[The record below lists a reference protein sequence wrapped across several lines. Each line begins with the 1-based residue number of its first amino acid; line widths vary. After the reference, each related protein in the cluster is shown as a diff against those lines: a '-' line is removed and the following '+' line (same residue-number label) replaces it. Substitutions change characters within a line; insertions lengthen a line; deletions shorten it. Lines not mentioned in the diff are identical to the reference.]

1 MLRVLP
7 ITLRNLNYIRVETD
21 LLQNRFYLGGKT
33 ATSLLISFSSNVPR
47 QIARTFCVASE
58 IVGTLRSN
66 DADDNENV
74 KKKPIGLISKTTIL
88 FCVPQSVKTRET
100 NPTRQGPPLDENRV
114 QDPMTRTTMRT
125 SKK

>member
-7 ITLRNLNYIRVETD
+7 ITLRNVNYIRVETD

-33 ATSLLISFSSNVPR
+33 ATSLLISFSSNVAR
-47 QIARTFCVASE
+47 QIACTFCVASE

-74 KKKPIGLISKTTIL
+74 KKNSR
-88 FCVPQSVKTRET
+88 F
-100 NPTRQGPPLDENRV
+100 N
-114 QDPMTRTTMRT
+114 
-125 SKK
+125 